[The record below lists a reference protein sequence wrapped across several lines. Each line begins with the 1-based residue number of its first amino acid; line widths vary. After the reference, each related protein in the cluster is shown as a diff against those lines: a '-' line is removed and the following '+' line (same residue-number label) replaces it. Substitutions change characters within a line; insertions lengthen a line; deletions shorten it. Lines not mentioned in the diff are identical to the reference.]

1 MPAKLTPE
9 ERLSRGRAAL
19 DKLRET
25 IREIDAATG
34 QKRGQAYRRANSQ
47 CLAVNNALAALAN
60 PRTNRHGAT
69 DAQKRQAQAILD
81 EAIRLYHDAWRRHH
95 PG

>member
-9 ERLSRGRAAL
+9 ERIGRGRAAL
-19 DKLRET
+19 DKLRKS
-25 IREIDAATG
+25 IQDVDATTG

-47 CLAVNNALAALAN
+47 GLAVNNALAAMAN

-69 DAQKRQAQAILD
+69 EAEKREAQAILD